1 MFVRTK
7 KIKNKEYAY
16 LVENEWTSKGTRQK
30 VKKYLGKIIRPLRIT
45 PNSYRIDEEKQYK
58 EIVKELITHEL
69 ENHKIKETGKIVIA
83 MNEGF
88 LCKETSKQLLDL
100 KADKEGRPD
109 KEGERLA
116 TALLEAGLNLQGE
129 EFGKLFEVWRKS

>member
-30 VKKYLGKIIRPLRIT
+30 VKKYLGKVIKPVRAS
-45 PNSYRIDEEKQYK
+45 PNDYKIDEKKKYETAIKA
-58 EIVKELITHEL
+58 LIKHEL
-69 ENHKIKETGKIVIA
+69 ENHNVKETKNMVVA

-88 LCKETSKQLLDL
+88 LCPETLQQLLTI
-100 KADKEGRPD
+100 KADQEGRPD
-109 KEGERLA
+109 KEGEKLA
-116 TALLEAGLNLQGE
+116 TALLEAGLNLAGA
-129 EFGKLFEVWRKS
+129 EFGKLFEIWRKK